1 MVDKPDIVKKL
12 MEEEK
17 LGKFESQGTNEK
29 LEVPKKLPEEPFEDV
44 PDETVGSVG
53 NDVLAVNRG
62 ISDYR
67 EVDENLQGSE
77 RFLQHVFD
85 AINDGISVLDKEL
98 NIVRVNQFMKDMYSN
113 SMPLVGKKCYQVYQQ
128 RESPCPWCPSLLAM
142 ESGEVQTE
150 TVTYPSDGKPKGWFD
165 LSSYPLKD
173 TNGNI
178 SGVIEYVRDITEQ
191 KESERDLQKL
201 ASVVKHSSELVNL
214 ATLDGE
220 MTFLN
225 ETGGKILGINPD
237 KVHKHVILDVI
248 PKELQSKVKTEVL
261 PSIIKKGRWE
271 GELQYKNIKT
281 GKITDVHAQTF
292 MIKDSLSNKPLY
304 FANVSLD
311 ITDRKKTEGKL
322 KQKLNELETF
332 HEVAVD
338 REIKMINLEKE
349 VNTLCKKL
357 GENPRYDT
365 NLYDKMND
373 TESF

>member
-17 LGKFESQGTNEK
+17 LGKFESQRTNEK
-29 LEVPKKLPEEPFEDV
+29 LEVSEKFLEDPFEDA
-44 PDETVGSVG
+44 PDETVGSVD
-53 NDVLAVNRG
+53 NNVPAVNRG
-62 ISDYR
+62 ISDYK
-67 EVDENLQGSE
+67 EIDDNNQDSE
-77 RFLQHVFD
+77 IFLRNVFD
-85 AINDGISVLDKEL
+85 AITDGISILNKEL
-98 NIVRVNQFMKDMYSN
+98 DIIRVNKFMKNMYPKGI
-113 SMPLVGKKCYQVYQQ
+113 PLVGKKCYQAYQH
-128 RESPCPWCPSLLAM
+128 RESPCPWCPSLFAM
-142 ESGEVQTE
+142 ETEKVQTE
-150 TVTYPSDGKPKGWFD
+150 TVPYPSEEKPERWLN

-173 TNGNI
+173 VNGNI

-191 KESERDLQKL
+191 MESERDLQKL

>member
-1 MVDKPDIVKKL
+1 MVDKSGIVKKL

-17 LGKFESQGTNEK
+17 LGKFKNHGTNEK
-29 LEVPKKLPEEPFEDV
+29 LEVPEKLPEEPFEDV

-62 ISDYR
+62 ISDYG
-67 EVDENLQGSE
+67 EVDENLRGSE

-128 RESPCPWCPSLLAM
+128 RESACPWCPSLLAM
-142 ESGEVQTE
+142 ESGEAQTE
-150 TVTYPSDGKPKGWFD
+150 TVPYPSDGKPEGWLN

-191 KESERDLQKL
+191 RKSEEELQKL

-214 ATLDGE
+214 ATLDGK
-220 MTFLN
+220 MIFLN

-237 KVHKHVILDVI
+237 EAHKHVILDVI
-248 PKELQSKVKTEVL
+248 PEELQSKVKTEVL
-261 PSIIKKGRWE
+261 PSILKKGRWE

-281 GKITDVHAQTF
+281 GKITDVLAQTF

-322 KQKLNELETF
+322 KQKLDELEVF
-332 HEVAVD
+332 HDVAVD

-349 VNTLCKKL
+349 VNKLCEKL

-365 NLYDKMND
+365 SEYV
-373 TESF
+373 